1 MSLSCLN
8 RFGETLEGGCWC
20 NECFIAVCYMERS
33 LGRKSSAKTSWRVLG
48 IVVILTM
55 CWTLLALASVE
66 AEKKDFKS
74 TSDMTLCRMD
84 ENDFS
89 RRNSC
94 TMISIK
100 KIWEEKVKHVLFYV
114 EFLLKLR
121 LKIHQQFHLNF
132 IKIISLII
140 SFISTGFN
148 HQSYIIANKK
158 SMSNEMN
165 ISTWNYLMNYFR
177 LHYKYDGIV
186 WLVIRK
192 IRNVVIEKTQ
202 ITLAHLFFLIN

>member
-66 AEKKDFKS
+66 AEKR
-74 TSDMTLCRMD
+74 TLNRQATW
-84 ENDFS
+84 S
-89 RRNSC
+89 RAQWFPLRRFE
-94 TMISIK
+94 K
-100 KIWEEKVKHVLFYV
+100 KKVKHVLFYV

-165 ISTWNYLMNYFR
+165 ISTWNCLMNYFR
-177 LHYKYDGIV
+177 PHYKYDGIV